1 MMARAGQN
9 MRGDHTFSII
19 PPPRGRG
26 RFRPILRALEP
37 EARRFPIQGDFDD
50 LPLAGDQSLAAVLA
64 LGVASSAFAQA
75 ANPAPDDR
83 LPRRPQSRNAR
94 AGQEPFGVDVTLTPR
109 TIIYMKGNGS
119 WDNALETLQDAFK
132 SVYAYLDK
140 QGIQRA
146 GPPMTIYTE
155 FDDTN
160 FKFQAAV
167 PIAEAPKDPP
177 KGDIA
182 VGQTPAGK
190 ALRFAYKG
198 SFHQMEDTIYNAIP
212 EYLDEK
218 QLDPSGTFIEEYQ
231 TDPVTTPE
239 DKFDI
244 SDFRDAEVAAS
255 TFRSFQTLPRAHFYF
270 TFQQPALKSQSS
282 AAPVLAM
289 RV

>member
-1 MMARAGQN
+1 VLNQ
-9 MRGDHTFSII
+9 
-19 PPPRGRG
+19 
-26 RFRPILRALEP
+26 
-37 EARRFPIQGDFDD
+37 
-50 LPLAGDQSLAAVLA
+50 LAGNHQLLLGLAQALMAALLA

-75 ANPAPDDR
+75 SMPAPDG
-83 LPRRPQSRNAR
+83 PPPTPAPK
-94 AGQEPFGVDVTLTPR
+94 AATPAPAKEPFGVDVMLTAK
-109 TIIYMKGNGS
+109 TIVYMKGNGN
-119 WDNALETLQDAFK
+119 WDSALETLQDAFK
-132 SVYAYLDK
+132 SVYAFIDK

-160 FKFQAAV
+160 FQFQAAV

-182 VGQTPAGK
+182 VGQTPTGK

-244 SDFRDAEVAAS
+244 QIFV
-255 TFRSFQTLPRAHFYF
+255 L
-270 TFQQPALKSQSS
+270 LK
-282 AAPVLAM
+282 
-289 RV
+289 

>member
-1 MMARAGQN
+1 MTCLWRA
-9 MRGDHTFSII
+9 TT
-19 PPPRGRG
+19 
-26 RFRPILRALEP
+26 
-37 EARRFPIQGDFDD
+37 
-50 LPLAGDQSLAAVLA
+50 LAAVLA
-64 LGVASSAFAQA
+64 VGVASSALAQA
-75 ANPAPDDR
+75 PTPGAPPPQPAPKAAT
-83 LPRRPQSRNAR
+83 PAPNK
-94 AGQEPFGVDVTLTPR
+94 ETFGVDVTLTPR

-132 SVYAYLDK
+132 SVYAFLDK
-140 QGIQRA
+140 QGIART

-160 FKFQAAV
+160 FTVRAAV
-167 PIAEAPKDPP
+167 PIAEQPKDPP

-218 QLDPSGTFIEEYQ
+218 QLESSGTFIEEYQ

-239 DKFDI
+239 DQFDI
-244 SDFRDAEVAAS
+244 SIFV
-255 TFRSFQTLPRAHFYF
+255 L
-270 TFQQPALKSQSS
+270 LK
-282 AAPVLAM
+282 
-289 RV
+289 

>member
-1 MMARAGQN
+1 MTCSWLAIRLTILGRA
-9 MRGDHTFSII
+9 T
-19 PPPRGRG
+19 
-26 RFRPILRALEP
+26 A
-37 EARRFPIQGDFDD
+37 
-50 LPLAGDQSLAAVLA
+50 LAAVLA

-75 ANPAPDDR
+75 SMPAPDG
-83 LPRRPQSRNAR
+83 PPPPPAPKAATPAPAKES
-94 AGQEPFGVDVTLTPR
+94 FGVDVTLTAK
-109 TIIYMKGNGS
+109 TIIYIKGNGS
-119 WDNALETLQDAFK
+119 WDSALETLQDAFK
-132 SVYAYLDK
+132 SVYAFIDK

-160 FKFQAAV
+160 FQFQAAV

-218 QLDPSGTFIEEYQ
+218 QLDTSGTFIEEYQ

-244 SDFRDAEVAAS
+244 QIFV
-255 TFRSFQTLPRAHFYF
+255 L
-270 TFQQPALKSQSS
+270 LK
-282 AAPVLAM
+282 
-289 RV
+289 

>member
-1 MMARAGQN
+1 MTCSWLAIRLTIRLTTLGRA
-9 MRGDHTFSII
+9 T
-19 PPPRGRG
+19 
-26 RFRPILRALEP
+26 A
-37 EARRFPIQGDFDD
+37 
-50 LPLAGDQSLAAVLA
+50 LAALLA
-64 LGVASSAFAQA
+64 LGVTSSVFAQA
-75 ANPAPDDR
+75 SMPSPDGPPPPPAPKAATPAPDKD
-83 LPRRPQSRNAR
+83 S
-94 AGQEPFGVDVTLTPR
+94 FGVDVTLTAK

-119 WDNALETLQDAFK
+119 WDSALETLQDAFK
-132 SVYAYLDK
+132 SVYAYIEK

-160 FKFQAAV
+160 FTFQAAV
-167 PIAEAPKDPP
+167 PIAEPPKDPP

-239 DKFDI
+239 DKL
-244 SDFRDAEVAAS
+244 VVNV
-255 TFRSFQTLPRAHFYF
+255 YV
-270 TFQQPALKSQSS
+270 
-282 AAPVLAM
+282 PVK
-289 RV
+289 

>member
-1 MMARAGQN
+1 MTCPWLAVRLATSGRA
-9 MRGDHTFSII
+9 T
-19 PPPRGRG
+19 
-26 RFRPILRALEP
+26 A
-37 EARRFPIQGDFDD
+37 
-50 LPLAGDQSLAAVLA
+50 LAALFA

-75 ANPAPDDR
+75 TMPAPDG
-83 LPRRPQSRNAR
+83 PPPPPPAPK
-94 AGQEPFGVDVTLTPR
+94 AATPAPAKEAFGVDVTLTAK
-109 TIIYMKGNGS
+109 TIIYMKGNGN

-132 SVYAYLDK
+132 SVYAFLDK

-160 FKFQAAV
+160 FQFQAAV

-182 VGQTPAGK
+182 VGQSPIGK

-231 TDPVTTPE
+231 ADPVTTPE

-244 SDFRDAEVAAS
+244 QIFV
-255 TFRSFQTLPRAHFYF
+255 L
-270 TFQQPALKSQSS
+270 LK
-282 AAPVLAM
+282 
-289 RV
+289 

>member
-1 MMARAGQN
+1 MIGSWRAA
-9 MRGDHTFSII
+9 T
-19 PPPRGRG
+19 
-26 RFRPILRALEP
+26 
-37 EARRFPIQGDFDD
+37 
-50 LPLAGDQSLAAVLA
+50 LAALFA
-64 LGVASSAFAQA
+64 LGLASSAVAQA
-75 ANPAPDDR
+75 PAPDA
-83 LPRRPQSRNAR
+83 PKPAPVPAPAPAPSATK
-94 AGQEPFGVDVTLTPR
+94 EPFGTDVTLTAR
-109 TIIYMKGNGS
+109 TIIYMKGNGN
-119 WDNALETLQDAFK
+119 WDNALEIIQDAFK

-146 GPPMTIYTE
+146 GSPMTIYTD

-160 FKFQAAV
+160 FTFQAAV
-167 PIAEAPKDPP
+167 PVSEPPKDPP

-190 ALRFAYKG
+190 ALKFVYKG

-244 SDFRDAEVAAS
+244 QIYV
-255 TFRSFQTLPRAHFYF
+255 L
-270 TFQQPALKSQSS
+270 LK
-282 AAPVLAM
+282 
-289 RV
+289 

>member
-1 MMARAGQN
+1 MEISMTCHWRAA
-9 MRGDHTFSII
+9 T
-19 PPPRGRG
+19 
-26 RFRPILRALEP
+26 
-37 EARRFPIQGDFDD
+37 
-50 LPLAGDQSLAAVLA
+50 LAAVLA
-64 LGVASSAFAQA
+64 LGFTSLAFAQA
-75 ANPAPDDR
+75 ANPPPSPPPPPAAPKAEAA
-83 LPRRPQSRNAR
+83 PPAK
-94 AGQEPFGVDVTLTPR
+94 APFGVDVTLTPK
-109 TIIYMKGNGS
+109 TIIYMKGSGN

-132 SVYAYLDK
+132 SVYAFLDK
-140 QGIQRA
+140 QGIKRA

-160 FKFQAAV
+160 FQFQAAV

-182 VGQTPAGK
+182 VGQTPVGK

-244 SDFRDAEVAAS
+244 QIFVM
-255 TFRSFQTLPRAHFYF
+255 
-270 TFQQPALKSQSS
+270 LK
-282 AAPVLAM
+282 
-289 RV
+289 

>member
-1 MMARAGQN
+1 MTCPWSAIRLPIPARTTA
-9 MRGDHTFSII
+9 
-19 PPPRGRG
+19 
-26 RFRPILRALEP
+26 
-37 EARRFPIQGDFDD
+37 
-50 LPLAGDQSLAAVLA
+50 LAALLA
-64 LGVASSAFAQA
+64 LGLASSAFAQSA
-75 ANPAPDDR
+75 TPAPDGPPPPPPAPKAASPAPVKDKD
-83 LPRRPQSRNAR
+83 N
-94 AGQEPFGVDVTLTPR
+94 FGVAVTLTAK
-109 TIIYMKGNGS
+109 TIIYMKGNGN

-140 QGIQRA
+140 QGIQRS

-160 FKFQAAV
+160 FTFQAAV

-182 VGQTPAGK
+182 VGQTPTGK

-218 QLDPSGTFIEEYQ
+218 QLDPLGTFIEEYQ
-231 TDPVTTPE
+231 SDPVTTPE

-244 SDFRDAEVAAS
+244 QIFV
-255 TFRSFQTLPRAHFYF
+255 L
-270 TFQQPALKSQSS
+270 LK
-282 AAPVLAM
+282 
-289 RV
+289 

>member
-1 MMARAGQN
+1 MTCFWLAVRLAI
-9 MRGDHTFSII
+9 S
-19 PPPRGRG
+19 GRTT
-26 RFRPILRALEP
+26 AL
-37 EARRFPIQGDFDD
+37 
-50 LPLAGDQSLAAVLA
+50 AVLLA
-64 LGVASSAFAQA
+64 LGVASAAFAQA
-75 ANPAPDDR
+75 SMPAPDG
-83 LPRRPQSRNAR
+83 PPPPPPAPK
-94 AGQEPFGVDVTLTPR
+94 AATPAPAKEAFGVDVTLTAK
-109 TIIYMKGNGS
+109 TIIYMKGSGN

-132 SVYAYLDK
+132 SVYAFLDK

-160 FKFQAAV
+160 FQFQAAV
-167 PIAEAPKDPP
+167 PIAEPPKDPP

-182 VGQTPAGK
+182 VGQSPIGK

-244 SDFRDAEVAAS
+244 QIFV
-255 TFRSFQTLPRAHFYF
+255 L
-270 TFQQPALKSQSS
+270 LK
-282 AAPVLAM
+282 
-289 RV
+289 